1 MSSLQTEM
9 QATGDRSM
17 NTEPPQTIPHIL
29 SMLLEVNLPVL
40 NIKNIDIAT
49 SIKRLF
55 YIPIALAI

>member
-1 MSSLQTEM
+1 M